1 MRLKQSLFTELFSLS
16 LNSRHCADNFF
27 ETTLNMAM
35 CSEIGAVWWTT
46 PAKKK
51 VACLTKTLVAIYQCL
66 NSFG

>member
-51 VACLTKTLVAIYQCL
+51 SCMF
-66 NSFG
+66 N